1 MMASYFIDEL
11 PVESWIASDFQTLEF
26 SVHDVDTGEPV
37 DCHMMQSIR
46 WILFRYGDPDNPLL
60 NLKGIAVA
68 DDVSKFV
75 VYVESELTK
84 DLEGAYVQQPVR
96 KDSSGKEFRPTQGQ
110 INIIARGNEGNSIYT
125 QV

>member
-1 MMASYFIDEL
+1 MK
-11 PVESWIASDFQTLEF
+11 F
-26 SVHDVDTGEPV
+26 SPRI
-37 DCHMMQSIR
+37 IR

-84 DLEGAYVQQPVR
+84 DLEGAYVQQPVLI
-96 KDSSGKEFRPTQGQ
+96 DSSGKEFRPTQGQ